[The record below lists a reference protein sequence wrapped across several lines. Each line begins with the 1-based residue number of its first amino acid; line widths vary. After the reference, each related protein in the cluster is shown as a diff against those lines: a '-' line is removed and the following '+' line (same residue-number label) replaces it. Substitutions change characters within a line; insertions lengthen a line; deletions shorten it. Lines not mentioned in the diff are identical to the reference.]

1 MSPEYA
7 MDGVFSVKSDVFS
20 FGVLV
25 LEIVSG
31 RKNRGMYSSGEQTSL
46 LSHVSH
52 PELIG
57 RSVDEKEM
65 VVT

>member
-25 LEIVSG
+25 LEVVSG
-31 RKNRGMYSSGEQTSL
+31 RKNRGMCGSGEQTSL

-52 PELIG
+52 SELIG
-57 RSVDEKEM
+57 PSVE
-65 VVT
+65 